1 MIKYIDFKIKGVNLV
16 CNNCTSQN
24 DVKTIEIRNVTILML
39 CKDCRRKLKELL
51 KEEKEHD

>member
-1 MIKYIDFKIKGVNLV
+1 MIKYIDFKIKGVDLV

-24 DVKTIEIRNVTILML
+24 DVKTIEIRNVIILML

-51 KEEKEHD
+51 EG